1 MVAHDHSTG
10 RPAKSGDTVGGLVAW
25 AVRALTGAS
34 SSPLL
39 DAELLIAHVTG
50 RPRSSVLAFPERVV
64 RTALGDEVER
74 LVERRARGE
83 PLAYLVRGQ
92 EFYSLPLRVTPAVL
106 IPRPETELLVDEAL
120 ARLPRGEPRAV
131 LDLGTGSGAIALA
144 VKRERPEASVTAAD
158 VSPAALVVARANAE
172 RLGLAVRFVESSW
185 FAALAGER
193 YDLIVC
199 NPPYVASDDGAF
211 ADLRF
216 EPRLA
221 LDGGTD
227 GLDALRAVLAGA
239 REHLKEGGVLLLE
252 HGHDQRSALVELA
265 ATLGWRVVAAHSD
278 LAGHARVLA
287 FAGPD
292 APEPSRAEGSS
303 GHAAPQGRSD
313 TRRNVRALRSGRK

>member
-120 ARLPRGEPRAV
+120 AHLPRGEPRAV
-131 LDLGTGSGAIALA
+131 LDLATGSGAVALA
-144 VKRERPEASVTAAD
+144 LKHERPDANVTGSD
-158 VSPAALVVARANAE
+158 VSAAALAIARANGE
-172 RLGLAVRFVESSW
+172 RLGLDVRFVESDW

-193 YDLIVC
+193 FDLIVC
-199 NPPYVASDDGAF
+199 NPPYVASDDRAF
-211 ADLRF
+211 AELGY

-221 LDGGTD
+221 LDGGGD
-227 GLDALRAVLAGA
+227 GLDALRAVLRGA
-239 REHLKEGGVLLLE
+239 REHLNPGGLLLLE
-252 HGHDQRSALVELA
+252 HGHDQRTELVAFAEQAGWAL
-265 ATLGWRVVAAHSD
+265 VAAHAD
-278 LAGHARVLA
+278 LAGHARVLTL
-287 FAGPD
+287 
-292 APEPSRAEGSS
+292 
-303 GHAAPQGRSD
+303 Q
-313 TRRNVRALRSGRK
+313 